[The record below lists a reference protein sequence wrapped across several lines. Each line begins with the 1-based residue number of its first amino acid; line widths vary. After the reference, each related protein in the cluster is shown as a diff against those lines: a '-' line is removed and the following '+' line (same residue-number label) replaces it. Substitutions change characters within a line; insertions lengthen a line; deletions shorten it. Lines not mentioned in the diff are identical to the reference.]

1 MRPKFALTTSNRLLR
16 RVFSQS
22 VNWKGLSLKRGTG
35 NGEQGTGNGE
45 RGTGNGERGTGNG
58 ERGTGNGERGTGN
71 GERGTGNG
79 ERGTGNGERGTGN
92 GERYIC
98 KGIFYFNFHLYV
110 LPDFFPCNL
119 FAQTIYFGLQM

>member
-1 MRPKFALTTSNRLLR
+1 MVRIPKFLCMMIQFTYILLIVRLPESENQMAI
-16 RVFSQS
+16 FKTGNGEQ
-22 VNWKGLSLKRGTG
+22 GTG

-79 ERGTGNGERGTGN
+79 ERGTGNGER
-92 GERYIC
+92 YIC
-98 KGIFYFNFHLYV
+98 KGIFHFNFHLYV
-110 LPDFFPCNL
+110 LRDIPL
-119 FAQTIYFGLQM
+119 